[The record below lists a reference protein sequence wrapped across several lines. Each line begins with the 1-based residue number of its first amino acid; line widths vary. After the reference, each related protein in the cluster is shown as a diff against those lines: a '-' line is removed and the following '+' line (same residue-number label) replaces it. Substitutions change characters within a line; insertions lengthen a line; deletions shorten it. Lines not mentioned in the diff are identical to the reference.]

1 MRKVA
6 SALVLAGAIGL
17 LAGAPAQAV
26 QDGDPA
32 TPPAAPETKADKSKK
47 VCRTIV
53 RSGTRFST
61 RVCRSQADWDK
72 DTENMRRY
80 VEDGQNYGSRR
91 DGEMTGS
98 WGSGVSGGPR

>member
-1 MRKVA
+1 MHKMA
-6 SALVLAGAIGL
+6 SALVLAAAIGL
-17 LAGAPAQAV
+17 LAGAPAQAA

-32 TPPAAPETKADKSKK
+32 TTPTAPEVKPDKSKK

-72 DTENMRRY
+72 DAENMRRY
-80 VEDGQNYGSRR
+80 VEDGQTYGYRR
-91 DGEMTGS
+91 DGEMTGPG
-98 WGSGVSGGPR
+98 GSGVSSGPR